1 MTSYRQLG
9 LRAAPPRGE
18 RGVVLMVALIV
29 LVALTLAGLSMVRT
43 TDTGIVVAG
52 NLAFRQAA
60 SQALDTGVEAA
71 VAAIPSDL
79 AQSDMVVNSKYYPYM
94 LALDSDGL
102 PTGITWKGANQPAN
116 AYTIVDPGGLTGY
129 TVRYVV
135 ERMCFLGGGAIAGL
149 DPKSREARCNME
161 DQAPGAQSNKIGSA
175 DLGSFSKINYRITVK
190 VEGPRGTETFASAV
204 ISK

>member
-1 MTSYRQLG
+1 MTSYRQLSM
-9 LRAAPPRGE
+9 RAAPPRGQ

-71 VAAIPSDL
+71 VAAIPSDIAL
-79 AQSDMVVNSKYYPYM
+79 SDQVIGNKYYPYM

-102 PTGITWKGANQPAN
+102 PSGVTWKGAGQPAN
-116 AYTIVDPGGLTGY
+116 SYTIADPGGLTGY
-129 TVRYVV
+129 TVRYIV
-135 ERMCFLGGGAIAGL
+135 ERMCYRGGGNIAGL

>member
-1 MTSYRQLG
+1 MTSFSHLSM
-9 LRAAPPRGE
+9 RAAPPRGQ

-29 LVALTLAGLSMVRT
+29 LVALTLAGLSMART
-43 TDTGIVVAG
+43 TDTGVVVAG
-52 NLAFRQAA
+52 NLAFRQTA

-71 VAAIPSDL
+71 VAAIPSDIAL
-79 AQSDMVVNSKYYPYM
+79 SDQTVNSKYYPYM
-94 LALDSDGL
+94 LALDADGL
-102 PTGITWKGANQPAN
+102 PAGIAWKGAGQPAA
-116 AYTIVDPGGLTGY
+116 AYTIADPGGLNGY

>member
-1 MTSYRQLG
+1 MTSFNH
-9 LRAAPPRGE
+9 LRTQAAPRAQ

-43 TDTGIVVAG
+43 SDTGVVVAG

-71 VAAIPSDL
+71 VAAVPSDL
-79 AQSDMVVNSKYYPYM
+79 AVSDAPIGGKYYPYM
-94 LALDSDGL
+94 LALDADGL
-102 PTGITWKGANQPAN
+102 PSGMTWKGTGEPNAANK
-116 AYTIVDPGGLTGY
+116 IVDPGGLTGY